1 MLHLQYLQYNIL
13 YFSTDNI
20 RHRTDRCTDK
30 DTKIPVWLRKLLGD
44 RRMFEPDCTVW
55 ITGIDV
61 GKWRILGEQIRGGGD
76 EDWAIFTVLSEGGNW
91 RILVMV
97 NGGDGE

>member
-1 MLHLQYLQYNIL
+1 
-13 YFSTDNI
+13 
-20 RHRTDRCTDK
+20 
-30 DTKIPVWLRKLLGD
+30 
-44 RRMFEPDCTVW
+44 MFEPDCTVW
-55 ITGIDV
+55 ITGIDG

-76 EDWAIFTVLSEGGNW
+76 DVLSEGGNW